1 MSKSKQAAK
10 SVTIIIIFTIAS
22 KFLGFIRESLIA
34 AKFGSGTETD
44 TFFIALT
51 AVSLFTSMITGS
63 INITMI
69 PVLSEVEAREGK
81 EGKKNHT
88 NNLLSIIS
96 LISIVIIALAWV
108 LSPSIIKILAPGFEG
123 KQFQLAVLMMRIGLP
138 AIFFAGVQGVFR
150 GYLQSELMFT
160 ESAAS
165 NFPFNFVY
173 IFFLIFLSGFFGIK
187 GLVVTSVLATVAQI
201 LIQIPGIRKAGFGY
215 KYILDFKD
223 RYVKKI
229 IYLIPPVLVS
239 VGVNDLNN
247 IIDKSLASTL
257 VVGSISA
264 LNYANRLVGLTTGIF
279 ISAII
284 TVIFPM
290 LSQEANKDSYDGLK
304 RVTIHGI
311 NIILLI
317 TIPAT
322 VGMIVLANPIVKI
335 AFERGAFDSTAT
347 YMTVGALIFYS
358 IGLVGTAAKSM
369 LGRVYYSLQDT
380 KTPMIDS
387 FITIGINIVFN
398 FALIKFMAHRGL
410 ALATSISVIVTS
422 VFLLFRL
429 RKKVGAFGFS
439 RSVKCGAKSLIAATA
454 MGIIVYFLDGVLA
467 KNLGSGTM
475 LELIALLISAGVGVL
490 IYFIL
495 IYMFKIDEV
504 DWVIRVVKNRL
515 RKVVARV

>member
-1 MSKSKQAAK
+1 
-10 SVTIIIIFTIAS
+10 
-22 KFLGFIRESLIA
+22 
-34 AKFGSGTETD
+34 
-44 TFFIALT
+44 
-51 AVSLFTSMITGS
+51 MITGS
-63 INITMI
+63 INTTMI
-69 PVLSEVEAREGK
+69 PVLSEVEAK
-81 EGKKNHT
+81 EGKVGKRSHT
-88 NNLLSIIS
+88 NNLLNIIF
-96 LISIVIIALAWV
+96 LISVVIIALAWV
-108 LSPSIIKILAPGFEG
+108 LSPNIIKVLAPGFEG
-123 KQFQLAVLMMRIGLP
+123 EQFKLAVLMMRIGLP

-173 IFFLIFLSGFFGIK
+173 IFFLIFLSGIFGIK

-201 LIQIPGIRKAGFGY
+201 SIQIPGIRKAGFGY

-229 IYLIPPVLVS
+229 IYLIPPVLIS

-257 VVGSISA
+257 VAGSISA

-304 RVTIHGI
+304 KVTIHGI

-335 AFERGAFDSTAT
+335 AFERGVFDSTAT

-422 VFLLFRL
+422 VFLLYRL
-429 RKKVGAFGFS
+429 KGKIGSFGFTK
-439 RSVKCGAKSLIAATA
+439 SVKCGIKSLVAAAA
-454 MGIIVYFLDGVLA
+454 MGVVVYLLDSILA
-467 KNLGSGTM
+467 GNMGGGTIS
-475 LELIALLISAGVGVL
+475 ELIALLISAGVGVL
-490 IYFIL
+490 VYFVIIYL
-495 IYMFKIDEV
+495 FKIDEV
-504 DWVIRVVKNRL
+504 DWVIKVVQDRL
-515 RKVVARV
+515 RKVVARN